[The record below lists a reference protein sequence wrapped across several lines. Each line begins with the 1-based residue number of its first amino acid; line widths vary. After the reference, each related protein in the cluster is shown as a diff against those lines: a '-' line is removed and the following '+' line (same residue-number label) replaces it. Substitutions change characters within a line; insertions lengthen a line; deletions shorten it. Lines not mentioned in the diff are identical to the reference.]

1 LIEAVLQSPLRD
13 DKGAILAPDGA
24 RIHGRLG
31 HRSIHAYPGAFPD
44 VGLRLDSVEVN
55 GAQMPIYA
63 VLVQRSQPPSGS
75 ARDDHE
81 VQFSDLLTLPRNVGV
96 FFFIGKHLHV
106 REWDSVWITTAPEF
120 RKDTQQQLPEKTPQQ
135 ISDREVANKLILAIH
150 YSQQATDL
158 LNAMPPKEKL
168 ADYSKLPDILTYRQ
182 KAIEVGASIDINTLN
197 NLFPGLGN

>member
-1 LIEAVLQSPLRD
+1 MVYRDGGEEAGVTSYSSCHKYTTKSVLRFDPTNFSSASTPPQRPEPPRTPCPFAQGLTFQCRIVTAIDSETSGGRLIEAVLQSPLRD

-75 ARDDHE
+75 ASGIP
-81 VQFSDLLTLPRNVGV
+81 FG
-96 FFFIGKHLHV
+96 
-106 REWDSVWITTAPEF
+106 
-120 RKDTQQQLPEKTPQQ
+120 
-135 ISDREVANKLILAIH
+135 
-150 YSQQATDL
+150 
-158 LNAMPPKEKL
+158 
-168 ADYSKLPDILTYRQ
+168 
-182 KAIEVGASIDINTLN
+182 
-197 NLFPGLGN
+197 